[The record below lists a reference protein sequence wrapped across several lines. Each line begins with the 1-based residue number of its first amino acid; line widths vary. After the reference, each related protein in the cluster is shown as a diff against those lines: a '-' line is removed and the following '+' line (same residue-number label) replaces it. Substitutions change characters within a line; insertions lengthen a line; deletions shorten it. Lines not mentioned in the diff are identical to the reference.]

1 MSKSHIFHVVTKKSD
16 FDFGGAGVANPIS
29 RGAFRPRV
37 RDFFNRL
44 VTGKLNDV
52 ELVEIIHDAV
62 EAKHAG
68 QIILV
73 STASGTC
80 DITLNGVEAASI
92 TADGSDAED
101 ALELATAINA
111 NAAMGGITVATCK
124 VAAIACTSVA
134 VGDKIDVM
142 GITLTA
148 AAATSSSD
156 PSIFAQI
163 TSDTATASSLAT
175 IICNH
180 PFLGKFLWAENAT
193 GTVHIGLRPY
203 AEIGNKRI
211 ISLASTMVVTNG
223 SFADTTKIFLWCP
236 VPGVI
241 GNCVSVA
248 VSGTGMSVLA
258 SATAFTLGAG
268 VTSQTANDY
277 HAFQGF

>member
-1 MSKSHIFHVVTKKSD
+1 MSKSHLFHVVTKKSD

-52 ELVEIIHDAV
+52 EMVEIIHDAV

-68 QIILV
+68 QIVVL
-73 STASGTC
+73 STTSGTC
-80 DITLNGVEAASI
+80 SITLNGVATGSI
-92 TADGSDAED
+92 TASGTDAED
-101 ALELATAINA
+101 AVALAAAVNA
-111 NAAMGGITVATCK
+111 SADAAGLAVATCK

-134 VGDKIDVM
+134 VGDKITVM
-142 GITLTA
+142 GIPLTA
-148 AAATSSSD
+148 AAATSTSD

-180 PFLGKFLWAENAT
+180 PYLGKFLWAENVV
-193 GTVHIGLRPY
+193 GIVHIGLRPY
-203 AEIGNKRI
+203 CEIGNKNI

-223 SFADTTKIFLWCP
+223 TFANTTKIFLWCP

-258 SATAFTLGAG
+258 SATAYTLGAG
-268 VTSQTANDY
+268 VTSQTASDY